1 MTLKSSTSPVTF
13 TVSGNKP
20 GREGYTFLGW
30 AGNPNATE
38 PTVKPSNTI
47 TTPATATNLYAVW
60 QSKTPPT
67 DKPAKPTEN
76 DVTGVVVDI
85 VCVTTTGTHDIWYSI
100 RSDTRPTHNIRSAR
114 S

>member
-1 MTLKSSTSPVTF
+1 MPDPKTVTLKSSTSPVTF

-20 GREGYTFLGW
+20 GREGYTFLGR

-67 DKPAKPTEN
+67 DKPAKPTE
-76 DVTGVVVDI
+76 
-85 VCVTTTGTHDIWYSI
+85 TT
-100 RSDTRPTHNIRSAR
+100 
-114 S
+114 